1 MVMHPHTKYNELS
14 GKTKKL
20 WSGQASPK
28 RNERRKN
35 QTKTMSPFVRRRDII
50 METCQDWKKSVHCS
64 QFGVLGYVLNM
75 VMKHA
80 KTME

>member
-1 MVMHPHTKYNELS
+1 
-14 GKTKKL
+14 
-20 WSGQASPK
+20 
-28 RNERRKN
+28 
-35 QTKTMSPFVRRRDII
+35 MSPFVRRRDII